1 MGKRLFVPFI
11 LTIILAFA
19 ISAVLARLPDYNLVN
34 STSGAATRNAVAHQA
49 ALEQEEWARLDDAA
63 WQRIQPDLVA
73 WGKKGKPY
81 ISRVLQVEDLPQ
93 ADIPAFPGA
102 EGGGMYSFGGRGG
115 RVFVVSSLDDSG
127 PGTLRE
133 ACEAAGPR
141 IVVFGV
147 AGVIHLKRPLDIQAP
162 YITIDGHTAPRDGI
176 CIAGQTTEL
185 NTHDVVIRYMRFRR
199 GITEYYNRDD
209 ALGGEPL
216 GNIIV
221 DHCSCSWGLDETLSL
236 YRHMYEAPGDDDRDH
251 RIKLPTFNLTVQW
264 TIITEALN
272 PYNHAFGGT
281 WGGRNSTFHHNLLAC
296 NTGRNA
302 SIGMGYDFNF
312 INNVIFNWRH
322 RTLDGGDDTSRVN
335 CINNYYKPGPVTMDK
350 VRNRIC
356 QILSWT
362 RRPDP
367 TPRYGIWYVNGNYMD
382 GNEAVTTDN
391 WNGGVDIAGES
402 ASNEDAD
409 NDDHPRN
416 LPAKIRATHP
426 FPMAPV
432 TIDSAQQA
440 YDLVLDHGGANLPKR
455 DSVDQRAVEQTR
467 TGKVQYKEGIITDI
481 KQVGGYPEY
490 KGDPITY
497 TQNDGIPDWW
507 KQKYGLDIHDPSVA
521 TKDCNGD
528 GYTNIEKYLDGLDPT
543 KKVDWKDLKNNINT
557 LGSGEASPRSAMQ

>member
-1 MGKRLFVPFI
+1 MKRSRYI
-11 LTIILAFA
+11 
-19 ISAVLARLPDYNLVN
+19 
-34 STSGAATRNAVAHQA
+34 ATC
-49 ALEQEEWARLDDAA
+49 
-63 WQRIQPDLVA
+63 
-73 WGKKGKPY
+73 
-81 ISRVLQVEDLPQ
+81 
-93 ADIPAFPGA
+93 
-102 EGGGMYSFGGRGG
+102 M
-115 RVFVVSSLDDSG
+115 
-127 PGTLRE
+127 
-133 ACEAAGPR
+133 
-141 IVVFGV
+141 
-147 AGVIHLKRPLDIQAP
+147 KR
-162 YITIDGHTAPRDGI
+162 
-176 CIAGQTTEL
+176 
-185 NTHDVVIRYMRFRR
+185 
-199 GITEYYNRDD
+199 
-209 ALGGEPL
+209 
-216 GNIIV
+216 
-221 DHCSCSWGLDETLSL
+221 
-236 YRHMYEAPGDDDRDH
+236 PGDDDRDH

-356 QILSWT
+356 QISSWT

-416 LPAKIRATHP
+416 LPAKIACDP
-426 FPMAPV
+426 SLP
-432 TIDSAQQA
+432 
-440 YDLVLDHGGANLPKR
+440 HGPRYNRLRPAGVRTRSRPRRRKP
-455 DSVDQRAVEQTR
+455 SQTR
-467 TGKVQYKEGIITDI
+467 FGGSASRRANPHRQGAIQGRASSPTSNRLEGIPNTKAIRSHTP
-481 KQVGGYPEY
+481 KMTGFRTGGSRNMAW
-490 KGDPITY
+490 TF
-497 TQNDGIPDWW
+497 TIPS
-507 KQKYGLDIHDPSVA
+507 LA